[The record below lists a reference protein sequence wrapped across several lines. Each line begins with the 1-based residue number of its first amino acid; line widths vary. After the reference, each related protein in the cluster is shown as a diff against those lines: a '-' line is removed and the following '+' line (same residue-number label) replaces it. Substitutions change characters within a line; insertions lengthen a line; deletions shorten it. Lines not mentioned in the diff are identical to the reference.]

1 MWISRK
7 KWNSLRDELK
17 SQKEIGDMAASLLNE
32 YRDRNEYL
40 RTMLD
45 TCLEQLCTTEKWM
58 RTRDE
63 ITGRFKKT
71 GK

>member
-7 KWNSLRDELK
+7 KWNDLK
-17 SQKEIGDMAASLLNE
+17 AEIEGQKEIGDMAASLLNE
-32 YRDRNEYL
+32 YSNRNKYL

-45 TCLEQLCTTEKWM
+45 TCLEELCKTEKWM

-71 GK
+71 EK

>member
-7 KWNSLRDELK
+7 KWEDLKAEIK

-32 YRDRNEYL
+32 CRDRNEYL
-40 RTMLD
+40 RTVLD
-45 TCLEQLCTTEKWM
+45 ACLEELCKTEKWM

-71 GK
+71 EK